1 LKNKI
6 ERICLIAHTE
16 LKLEYKSLEIIF
28 SHRKEYAQQWIKSD
42 DEEEK
47 EILLQAIE
55 DYNEDIKQYLSLW

>member
-1 LKNKI
+1 MKNKI

-16 LKLEYKSLEIIF
+16 LKLEYKSLEVAF
-28 SHRKEYAQQWIKSD
+28 YRRKEYAQQWIKSS